1 MPRMLDRLTQHAL
14 TTWKPVRTSSFF
26 LPFYAPKMAK
36 IPQKKPKMAK
46 YWSILLHIDQFY
58 ALFGQKTQKV
68 G

>member
-46 YWSILLHIDQFY
+46 YWSILINIDQY
-58 ALFGQKTQKV
+58 
-68 G
+68 